1 MSPFEQALCREM
13 HTFDALW
20 HEIHLTLR
28 EIPLI
33 FARREAVVFLCL
45 AGLTLIALD
54 PHDFLEHISV
64 LEALFVWTCADVIF
78 ALVYFVTLLGIAMAP
93 TKSPPKIYLPIP
105 SIFAFTVTTVFVES
119 MIGALSLREYTP
131 KVWPDI
137 VAFVAVAQ
145 LFEFLFV
152 RYVLPDVLKSIRENQ
167 PKELSE
173 IVLQIGDQSWPLAE
187 VSAISSNQH
196 YLQVDFVEGVSQSI
210 RARISDV
217 LEVLPPAAGVQPH
230 RSWWVAAHAHPSL
243 ISEGRKRWLIT
254 PFGHKIPV
262 ARGRID
268 EVEKWLNT
276 YGVPESNLRHE

>member
-1 MSPFEQALCREM
+1 M

-119 MIGALSLREYTP
+119 MIGALSLGEYTP

-243 ISEGRKRWLIT
+243 ISEGRKRWLVT

>member
-1 MSPFEQALCREM
+1 MSPIEQALCREM

-28 EIPLI
+28 EIPQI

-54 PHDFLEHISV
+54 PHDFLDHITV
-64 LEALFVWTCADVIF
+64 LEALFVWACADVIF
-78 ALVYFVTLLGIAMAP
+78 ALVYFMTLLGIAMLP
-93 TKSPPKIYLPIP
+93 TKTAPKIYLPIP
-105 SIFAFTVTTVFVES
+105 STFAFTVTTIFVES
-119 MIGALSLREYTP
+119 MIGTLSLGEYTP

-137 VAFVAVAQ
+137 MAFVVVAQ

-152 RYVLPDVLKSIRENQ
+152 RYVLPDVLKAIRANRPQ
-167 PKELSE
+167 GIGGRS
-173 IVLQIGDQSWPLAE
+173 LQIGDQTWPLTDI
-187 VSAISSNQH
+187 SAISSNQH
-196 YLQVDFVEGVSQSI
+196 YLQIDFLDAEPLSI

-217 LEVLPPAAGVQPH
+217 LNDLPPEAGVQPH

-243 ISEGRKRWLIT
+243 ISEGRKRWLVT
-254 PFGHKIPV
+254 PYGHKIPV

-276 YGVPESNLRHE
+276 HGVPESNTTS

>member
-1 MSPFEQALCREM
+1 M

-119 MIGALSLREYTP
+119 MIGALSLGEYTP

-173 IVLQIGDQSWPLAE
+173 IVLQIGDQSWPITE

-243 ISEGRKRWLIT
+243 ISEGRKRWLVT

>member
-28 EIPLI
+28 EIPMI

-45 AGLTLIALD
+45 SGLTLIALD

-64 LEALFVWTCADVIF
+64 LEALFVWTCADIIF
-78 ALVYFVTLLGIAMAP
+78 ALVYFVTLLGIALAP
-93 TKSPPKIYLPIP
+93 TRSPPKIYLPIP
-105 SIFAFTVTTVFVES
+105 SIFSFTVTTVFVES
-119 MIGALSLREYTP
+119 MIGALSLGEYTP

-152 RYVLPDVLKSIRENQ
+152 RYVLPDVLKTIREGQ
-167 PKELSE
+167 PKEPSE
-173 IVLQIGDQSWPLAE
+173 IILQIGELSWPLSE

-196 YLQVDFVEGVSQSI
+196 YLQVDFIDAESVSV

-217 LEVLPPAAGVQPH
+217 LSALPSAAGVQPH
-230 RSWWVAAHAHPSL
+230 RSWWVASHAHPSL

-268 EVEKWLNT
+268 AVEKWLNT
-276 YGVPESNLRHE
+276 HGVPENNLRHE

>member
-119 MIGALSLREYTP
+119 MIGALSLGEYTP

-196 YLQVDFVEGVSQSI
+196 YLQVDFIEGVSQSI

-243 ISEGRKRWLIT
+243 ISEGRKRWLVT